1 MPDYVVKIIK
11 DKDKLQQ
18 RCDEI
23 NLFNQEEFKSVYAH
37 IQTVKDAL
45 RTNKDLICLAA
56 PQLGFKERFFCIKFD
71 RGDIRAFIN
80 PLIITSKNL
89 HLSREFQ
96 IGVDNK
102 EYIIPRY
109 EEIRV
114 EYQTPIGTIEDNTF
128 KGAASQV
135 FQQMNDL
142 IEGITLD
149 TLGLEVLDGYDEANE
164 ETKKLIIEMWMNS
177 LKEKENQLKEEIKND
192 EELGQ
197 INGAISFLKEVELG
211 NVKLEKLTE
220 SEIES
225 VVANTTDKDKQS
237 ENKTDENI

>member
-11 DKDKLQQ
+11 DKDQLQQ
-18 RCDEI
+18 RCDEV
-23 NLFNQEEFKSVYAH
+23 NLFNQEEFKGVYAH

-45 RTNKDLICLAA
+45 RTNKDLVCLAA

-96 IGVDNK
+96 IGVDDT

-114 EYQTPIGTIEDNTF
+114 EYQTPMGSIEDNTF
-128 KGAASQV
+128 KGTASQV

-149 TLGLEVLDGYDEANE
+149 TLGLEVLEGYDEADE
-164 ETKKLIIEMWMNS
+164 DTKKLIIEMWMNS
-177 LKEKENQLKEEIKND
+177 LKEKERQLKEEIKND
-192 EELGQ
+192 KELEQ
-197 INGAISFLKEVELG
+197 LDGAISFLKEVELG
-211 NVKLEKLTE
+211 NVELEKLTE
-220 SEIES
+220 SEIEE
-225 VVANTTDKDKQS
+225 VVAKNKQS
-237 ENKTDENI
+237 ESKTDENI

>member
-11 DKDKLQQ
+11 DKDQLQQ
-18 RCDEI
+18 RCDEV
-23 NLFNQEEFKSVYAH
+23 NLFNPEEFKSVYAH

-45 RTNKDLICLAA
+45 RTNKDLVCLAA

-96 IGVDNK
+96 IGVDDT

-114 EYQTPIGTIEDNTF
+114 EYQTPMGSIEDNTF

-149 TLGLEVLDGYDEANE
+149 TLGLEVLEGYDEADE
-164 ETKKLIIEMWMNS
+164 DTKKLIIEMWMNS
-177 LKEKENQLKEEIKND
+177 LKEKESQLKEEIKND
-192 EELGQ
+192 KELEQ
-197 INGAISFLKEVELG
+197 LDGAISFLKEVELG
-211 NVKLEKLTE
+211 NVELEKLTE
-220 SEIES
+220 SEIEE
-225 VVANTTDKDKQS
+225 VVAKNKQS
-237 ENKTDENI
+237 ESKTDENI

>member
-11 DKDKLQQ
+11 DKDQLQQ
-18 RCDEI
+18 RCDEV
-23 NLFNQEEFKSVYAH
+23 NLFNKEEFKSVYAH

-96 IGVDNK
+96 IGVDDK

-114 EYQTPIGTIEDNTF
+114 EYQTPMGTIEDNTF

-149 TLGLEVLDGYDEANE
+149 TLGLEVLEGYDEADE
-164 ETKKLIIEMWMNS
+164 ETKHLIIEMWLNS
-177 LKEKENQLKEEIKND
+177 LKEKEAQLKEEIKND
-192 EELGQ
+192 KELGQ
-197 INGAISFLKEVELG
+197 LNGAISFLKEVELG

-220 SEIES
+220 SEVEDI
-225 VVANTTDKDKQS
+225 VAKNKQS

>member
-11 DKDKLQQ
+11 DKDQLQQ
-18 RCDEI
+18 RCDEV
-23 NLFNQEEFKSVYAH
+23 NLFNQEEFKGVYAH

-45 RTNKDLICLAA
+45 RTNKDLVCLAA

-96 IGVDNK
+96 IGVDDT

-114 EYQTPIGTIEDNTF
+114 EYQTPMGSIEDNTF
-128 KGAASQV
+128 KGTASQV

-149 TLGLEVLDGYDEANE
+149 TLGLEVLEGYDEADE
-164 ETKKLIIEMWMNS
+164 DTKKLIIEMWMNS
-177 LKEKENQLKEEIKND
+177 LKEKESQLKEEIKND
-192 EELGQ
+192 KELEQ
-197 INGAISFLKEVELG
+197 LDGAISFLKEVELG
-211 NVKLEKLTE
+211 NVELEKLTE
-220 SEIES
+220 SEIEE
-225 VVANTTDKDKQS
+225 VVAKNKQS
-237 ENKTDENI
+237 ESKTDENI

>member
-1 MPDYVVKIIK
+1 MKYDTKEGKENII
-11 DKDKLQQ
+11 
-18 RCDEI
+18 
-23 NLFNQEEFKSVYAH
+23 
-37 IQTVKDAL
+37 
-45 RTNKDLICLAA
+45 
-56 PQLGFKERFFCIKFD
+56 LGFIIFLLLVVICALLYINGYINIDRDNNMDINTVMNFD
-71 RGDIRAFIN
+71 GGTDSLSIELEN
-80 PLIITSKNL
+80 LIPFVTTN
-89 HLSREFQ
+89 
-96 IGVDNK
+96 NK

-114 EYQTPIGTIEDNTF
+114 EYQTPMGSIEDNTF
-128 KGAASQV
+128 KGSASQV

-192 EELGQ
+192 KELGQ
-197 INGAISFLKEVELG
+197 LNGAISFLKEVELG

-220 SEIES
+220 SEIEE
-225 VVANTTDKDKQS
+225 VVAKNKQS

>member
-11 DKDKLQQ
+11 DKDQLQQ
-18 RCDEI
+18 RCDEV

-96 IGVDNK
+96 IGVDDK

-114 EYQTPIGTIEDNTF
+114 EYQTPMGTIEDNTF

-149 TLGLEVLDGYDEANE
+149 TLGLEVLEGYEEADE
-164 ETKKLIIEMWMNS
+164 ETKHLIIEMWINS
-177 LKEKENQLKEEIKND
+177 LKEKEAQLKEEIKND

-197 INGAISFLKEVELG
+197 LNGAISFLKEVELG
-211 NVKLEKLTE
+211 NVELEKLTE
-220 SEIES
+220 SEIEDI
-225 VVANTTDKDKQS
+225 VAKNKQS
-237 ENKTDENI
+237 ESKTDENI

>member
-11 DKDKLQQ
+11 DKDQLQQ
-18 RCDEI
+18 RCDEV
-23 NLFNQEEFKSVYAH
+23 NLFNQEEFKGVYAH

-45 RTNKDLICLAA
+45 RTNKDLVCLAA

-96 IGVDNK
+96 IGVDDT
-102 EYIIPRY
+102 EYINPRY

-114 EYQTPIGTIEDNTF
+114 EYQTPMGSIEDNTF
-128 KGAASQV
+128 KGSASQV

-149 TLGLEVLDGYDEANE
+149 TLGLEVLEGYDEADEN
-164 ETKKLIIEMWMNS
+164 TKKLIIEMWMNS
-177 LKEKENQLKEEIKND
+177 LKEKESQLKEEIKND
-192 EELGQ
+192 KELEQ
-197 INGAISFLKEVELG
+197 LDGAISFLKEVELG
-211 NVKLEKLTE
+211 NVELEKLTE
-220 SEIES
+220 SEIEE
-225 VVANTTDKDKQS
+225 VVAKNKQS
-237 ENKTDENI
+237 ESKTDENI